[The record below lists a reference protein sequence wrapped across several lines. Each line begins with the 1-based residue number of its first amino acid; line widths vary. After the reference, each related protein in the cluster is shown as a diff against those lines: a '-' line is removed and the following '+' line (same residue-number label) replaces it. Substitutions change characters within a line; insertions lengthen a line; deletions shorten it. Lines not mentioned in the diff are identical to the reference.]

1 MPTAANQSGSTPDPV
16 SGRLPSAWPRWTG
29 RSLFWKIYA
38 WFLLA
43 VLVLAGVTAVTVYFT
58 DPDLLFAKRRYI
70 PIELRDKQ
78 ATRSAEIFEREG
90 TGALRRYLDDLP
102 RTLRANRQYAD
113 ARPLEYAYLVN
124 REGQEVSGATLPDN
138 SDTLISR
145 AWENGDE
152 HIEMRFNR
160 ALVAHATAG
169 PSGAPYV
176 FLSTITHK
184 SLFVPVDFLGWVRLG
199 VLLAAAAGVCYWLA
213 CSVANP
219 VRLLRSATR
228 RLTAGDLGARAD
240 PILARRQDEFSEL
253 ARDFD
258 DMASRMEEL
267 VTAQRRLIADVSHE
281 LGSPLTRVN
290 VALGLAFRKAAPE
303 SRPALERI
311 ERETQRLSGLIHQL
325 LLLSELESRATMEP
339 PEVIDLREV
348 IDEVASD
355 ATFEAENAGRG
366 VRVVAPSDGRATVR
380 GRRRLVSSAVEN
392 VVRNALRYT
401 ARGTEVRIEL
411 LGGTNGTATV
421 RIQDRGPGVPE
432 DALEHLFEPFFRVSE
447 ARDRQSGGAGLGLAI
462 ADRAVQAHG
471 GSMRA
476 TNAAEGGLCV
486 EIDLPK
492 AQSVVS

>member
-1 MPTAANQSGSTPDPV
+1 MQKINAPPPAPLPRTP
-16 SGRLPSAWPRWTG
+16 G
-29 RSLFWKIYA
+29 RSLFWRIYA

-43 VLVLAGVTAVTVYFT
+43 VLVLAGVAAVAVYFT
-58 DPDLLFAKRRYI
+58 DPDLLYARRRYI
-70 PIELRDKQ
+70 PIQLRDKQ

-90 TGALRRYLDDLP
+90 RTALRRYLDDLP
-102 RTLRANRQYAD
+102 RTVRANRQYAN
-113 ARPLEYAYLVN
+113 ARPLEYAYLVARSG
-124 REGQEVSGATLPDN
+124 REISGAELPDN
-138 SDTLISR
+138 ASSLIAR
-145 AWENGDE
+145 AWDNGDE
-152 HIEMRFNR
+152 HIEMRLNR
-160 ALVAHATAG
+160 ALVAHATIG

-184 SLFVPVDFLGWVRLG
+184 SLFVPADLLGWLRLG

-213 CSVANP
+213 WSVANP

-228 RLTAGDLGARAD
+228 RLTAGDLGARVD
-240 PILARRQDEFSEL
+240 PMLARRRDEFSDL

-258 DMASRMEEL
+258 AMAARMEDL

-325 LLLSELESRATMEP
+325 LLLSELESRAALEP
-339 PEVIDLREV
+339 QETIDLREV

-366 VRVVAPSDGRATVR
+366 VRVVAPSAGRATVR

-401 ARGTEVRIEL
+401 ARDTEVRIEL
-411 LGGTNGTATV
+411 IGGANGTATV
-421 RIQDRGPGVPE
+421 RVRDHGPGVPE
-432 DALEHLFEPFFRVSE
+432 EALEHLFEPFYRVSE

-462 ADRAVQAHG
+462 ADRAVQTHG
-471 GSMRA
+471 GAMRA
-476 TNAAEGGLCV
+476 TNLPEGGLCV
-486 EIDLPK
+486 ELDLPT
-492 AQSVVS
+492 APGGS